1 MRWVDGAAARAR
13 AVPPF
18 AILIGLAVL
27 QLVTLAALARS
38 GGWSYSAGDAVLGGL
53 LVTAELVLLV
63 AVACTIGGRLLGLLA
78 GLVWI
83 LAPIVLVRYFIA
95 GGAPL
100 VDFGVVFH
108 EQVLPYAFAFDGA
121 EAVAAGCLLLASAW
135 LALAPGARS
144 LGGEWGAGAAAGAAA
159 GGAALFHPYAW
170 PAIAA
175 PALALAVA
183 RRPRAALTAAASAVL
198 LGLVALALFRYVPGI
213 HPGWHTIGE
222 NLDRFREFSWS
233 RRILEY
239 LPLAGL
245 VGLAIR
251 HRPAAAF
258 FGWTGVTVI
267 VFTLGRE
274 VDGLLTLML
283 ALVPGFATYAILTA
297 SVVLLVPRRRP
308 ANAAAPAA
316 TRAEPG

>member
-1 MRWVDGAAARAR
+1 MQWADGVAARAR
-13 AVPPF
+13 AVPPLPV
-18 AILIGLAVL
+18 LIALAVL

-38 GGWSYSAGDAVLGGL
+38 GGWSYSTGDAVLGGL
-53 LVTAELVLLV
+53 LVTVELVLLV

-83 LAPIVLVRYFIA
+83 VAPIVLVRYFIA

-108 EQVLPYAFAFDGA
+108 EDVLPFAFGFEA
-121 EAVAAGCLLLASAW
+121 PEAVAASCLLLASAW
-135 LALAPGARS
+135 FALAPGARS
-144 LGGEWGAGAAAGAAA
+144 LGGDLGAGAASGAAAGA
-159 GGAALFHPYAW
+159 AALFHPYAW

-175 PALALAVA
+175 PTLALAVA
-183 RRPRAALTAAASAVL
+183 RRPRAALAAAGAAVL
-198 LGLVALALFRYVPGI
+198 LGLVALAVFRYVPGI
-213 HPGWHTIGE
+213 HPGWHTIGV

-233 RRILEY
+233 RRILTY

-251 HRPAAAF
+251 RPPAAAF
-258 FGWTGVTVI
+258 FGWLLVTVI

-283 ALVPGFATYAILTA
+283 ALVPGFATYALLTA

-308 ANAAAPAA
+308 ATAAAPGA